1 MSSISDSLGSLA
13 KSAGIMVV
21 GTVIGRFLGLVGETI
36 LIRQLEPSLFGK
48 ISLSYTIVI
57 TLGNILLLGM
67 NEGVTRLASSTEN
80 MNNQWEIIQTGG
92 LIAVFSGITG
102 IFTVSVFIDEI
113 SKFMSEPSLVSFLPI
128 FLPYL
133 VLFPL
138 SQVVIAALRVQGRT
152 SAMVATRAIIGRIL
166 SIVGLGIALLAGFQI
181 IAAVTLWMMIPF
193 VVILLGG
200 YLAIGGIEIDLTRRP
215 KSKTFYR
222 LWGFS
227 WPLAIG
233 SIVFLLL
240 SQLDLLMI
248 GYFLQA
254 SDIGNYRSIQ
264 PLQQAATLFM
274 GSFSFI
280 FLPLATEYYEAGE
293 TEELERLF
301 TVTTKWAVL
310 LTLPIVLVFTI
321 SADSIVQTLFGPEYQ
336 SAALPLSILSAG
348 LFIRALVGPNGD
360 VIKAID
366 KPKIELYAGSLGL
379 VSNFFLNI
387 LLIPQYGIAGAAIAT
402 VGGYTVYNLI
412 EIYAIYVAVNIT
424 PISSNIVKPV
434 LVSGLVIFWYQSV
447 FSYNRGIVDII
458 SIGIA
463 SGIVTLIALVLTKS
477 VEEEDILLLEKIET
491 RLGKDLGLIRRFLQ
505 FGMK

>member
-1 MSSISDSLGSLA
+1 MSSISDSLDSLA
-13 KSAGIMVV
+13 KSAGIMVI
-21 GTVIGRFLGLVGETI
+21 GTIIGRFLGLVGETI
-36 LIRQLEPSLFGK
+36 LIRQLRPSLFGEV
-48 ISLSYTIVI
+48 SLAYTIVV
-57 TLGNILLLGM
+57 TLGNVLLLGI

-80 MNNQWEIIQTGG
+80 IRTRWEIIQAGS
-92 LIAVFSGITG
+92 LISAFSGITG
-102 IFTVSVFIDEI
+102 IFIVYIFIGDIAE
-113 SKFMSEPSLVSFLPI
+113 FMSQPSLVKYLPI

-138 SQVVIAALRVQGRT
+138 SQIVIAVLRTQERT

-193 VVILLGG
+193 VVLTLGG
-200 YLAIGGIEIDLTRRP
+200 YLATRGIEIDLTQSI
-215 KSKTFYR
+215 KSKTFHR

-240 SQLDLLMI
+240 SQLDVLMI
-248 GYFLQA
+248 GYFLQ
-254 SDIGNYRSIQ
+254 SDNVGNYRAIQ
-264 PLQQAATLFM
+264 PLQQAATLFL

-280 FLPLATEYYEAGE
+280 FLPLATKYYEQGKID
-293 TEELERLF
+293 ELGRLF
-301 TVTTKWAVL
+301 TVTTKWSVI
-310 LTLPIVLVFTI
+310 LTLPIVLLFIT
-321 SADSIVQTLFGPEYQ
+321 SASSIVQILFGPEYQ
-336 SAALPLSILSAG
+336 TAALPLSILSAG

-366 KPKIELYAGSLGL
+366 KPRIELYAGSLGL
-379 VSNFFLNI
+379 LSNFFLNI

-402 VGGYTVYNLI
+402 VGGYTVYNI
-412 EIYAIYVAVNIT
+412 VEIYAIYVAENVT
-424 PISSNIVKPV
+424 PISSNTFKPV
-434 LVSGLVIFWYQSV
+434 LVSGLVIFWYQRV
-447 FSYNRGIVDII
+447 FSYNSNIFNII
-458 SIGIA
+458 SVGIA
-463 SGIVTLIALVLTKS
+463 SGIVTLMALVLTKS

-491 RLGKDLGLIRRFLQ
+491 RLGKDLGLIHRFLQ